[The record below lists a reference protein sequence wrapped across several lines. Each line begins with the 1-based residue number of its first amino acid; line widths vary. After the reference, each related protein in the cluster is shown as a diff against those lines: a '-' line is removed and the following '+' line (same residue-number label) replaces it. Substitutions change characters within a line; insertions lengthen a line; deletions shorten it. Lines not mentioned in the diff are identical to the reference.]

1 MVLCYCVVIIDWTV
15 VLATHA
21 SNRHQGGCLP
31 AAIDTETYQADYS
44 AAELKEASLLLE
56 MSYNTAYRLRY
67 MRGRNHLIWRKL
79 QVSVRYICIHIIH
92 IPVYP

>member
-31 AAIDTETYQADYS
+31 AAIDTETYHHI
-44 AAELKEASLLLE
+44 
-56 MSYNTAYRLRY
+56 
-67 MRGRNHLIWRKL
+67 GLIIQQL
-79 QVSVRYICIHIIH
+79 S
-92 IPVYP
+92 

>member
-31 AAIDTETYQADYS
+31 AAIDTETYHI
-44 AAELKEASLLLE
+44 
-56 MSYNTAYRLRY
+56 
-67 MRGRNHLIWRKL
+67 GLIIQQL
-79 QVSVRYICIHIIH
+79 S
-92 IPVYP
+92 